1 MNIAINCLRLDPEY
15 VGGLNTYTLG
25 LLQGF
30 AEVANR
36 HSFHLYCTTRN
47 RVLLRKFEGHRRFT
61 VHPMNHSAF
70 RFRQRTTR
78 AALLS
83 TSSQVYRHVSDRMF
97 RDVRNQMDFQA
108 DLIYTPTD
116 LLQAFDS
123 RKPTVLTVHDLQ
135 HLHYPQFF
143 SWSRR
148 LSRKITYSLS
158 ARAATHLQTSSNF
171 VRQDLLQQFPGLPPE
186 KICIIPEGVDVPAF
200 SAPRDS
206 RHLVARYNLPDRFL
220 FYPAQLW
227 PHKNHLTVLRALKQI
242 EETGDFKIPLILTGA
257 QFAAAPAV
265 FRFIREHQM
274 PYVLYLGK
282 VPFADLVGLY
292 QRADFLL
299 TASLFESSSLTILE
313 SAAAGTPI
321 IASNIPPNQEQA
333 QTLQLNLFSPDDPGD
348 LAQTILRLWNHPALA
363 RAQAAHN
370 REAVQQFSWH
380 AAAAKFLQLF
390 ESIAA

>member
-1 MNIAINCLRLDPEY
+1 MKIAINCLRLDPEY

-30 AEVANR
+30 AEVANG
-36 HSFHLYCTTRN
+36 HFFQLYCTTRN

-61 VHPMNHSAF
+61 FHPMNHSAF
-70 RFRQRTTR
+70 RFRQRATR

-83 TSSQVYRHVSDRMF
+83 TSSEIYRHVSDRMF
-97 RDVRNQMDFQA
+97 RDFRNQMDSQA
-108 DLIYTPTD
+108 DLIYTPND

-143 SWSRR
+143 HWSRR

-158 ARAATHLQTSSNF
+158 ARSATHLQASSDF
-171 VRQDLLQQFPGLPPE
+171 VRRDLLLQFPELQPE
-186 KICIIPEGVDVPAF
+186 KICLIPEGVDVPAF
-200 SAPRDS
+200 SAPLDS
-206 RHLVARYNLPDRFL
+206 RHLVARYNLPERFL

-227 PHKNHLTVLRALKQI
+227 PHKNHLTVLTALKQI
-242 EETGDFKIPLILTGA
+242 EESGGLKIPLVLIGA
-257 QFAAAPAV
+257 EFAAAPAI
-265 FRFIREHQM
+265 FRFIRERKM

-299 TASLFESSSLTILE
+299 TASLFESSGLTILE

-321 IASNIPPNQEQA
+321 IASNIPPNQEHA
-333 QTLQLNLFSPDDPGD
+333 QTLQLNLFSPGDPGH
-348 LAQTILRLWNHPALA
+348 LAQTILSLWNHPAVG

-370 REAVQQFSWH
+370 REAIQQLSWN
-380 AAAAKFLQLF
+380 AAAVKFLQLF